1 MTSCFA
7 SYIQETQVEP
17 CVNVEESSSIYQP
30 WIVGRRWVRGATRL
44 GRYIAARTDCKVA
57 KCKLA
62 VGTESVTDQA
72 MYDTSERQLRLT

>member
-1 MTSCFA
+1 MFCFLYTGDTSRTMCQRGSGQA
-7 SYIQETQVEP
+7 RVCTNP
-17 CVNVEESSSIYQP
+17 GSSGG
-30 WIVGRRWVRGATRL
+30 VGFEARL

-72 MYDTSERQLRLT
+72 MYDTSE